1 MTNQTPQPEETV
13 ERTVRHA
20 AGADPQKRQQIMAGA
35 KRVFM
40 ECGFDAASVNDI
52 CHGAGISKST
62 LYVYFENKEE
72 LFEAIIENER
82 DRLFEGVAD
91 VLASESAPADVL
103 HQFGVTIA
111 SIICSDSVVRA
122 QRIIIGIAE
131 RMPALGA
138 RFYSGGAMRAQTAL
152 TGFLDRKVAMG
163 ELAIADTSLAAAQ
176 FIELSTVALWK
187 PRLFGKAAAPPS
199 PEQIDASVTS
209 AVALFVCAYAPKSA

>member
-1 MTNQTPQPEETV
+1 
-13 ERTVRHA
+13 
-20 AGADPQKRQQIMAGA
+20 
-35 KRVFM
+35 M

-111 SIICSDSVVRA
+111 RSSVR
-122 QRIIIGIAE
+122 
-131 RMPALGA
+131 
-138 RFYSGGAMRAQTAL
+138 TAL
-152 TGFLDRKVAMG
+152 
-163 ELAIADTSLAAAQ
+163 
-176 FIELSTVALWK
+176 
-187 PRLFGKAAAPPS
+187 
-199 PEQIDASVTS
+199 
-209 AVALFVCAYAPKSA
+209 